1 MMNIE
6 DFANY
11 IADEAYKV
19 LSDELDVT
27 MMNVRNITKNNGV
40 ERYSISP
47 ARQGDKVCPNIYLDE
62 LFKAYQG
69 GEEIENCV
77 DSFLSIVRQT
87 INTNKSLEQLG
98 EFFKN
103 YDKVKNNLQI
113 CVINTMLNKE
123 LLKDTP
129 HIVVEDVSLVF
140 RFVVNDPKR
149 DFGSIL
155 IKDAHLKIWG
165 INELKL
171 FEDAKL
177 CAQRNNTTTI
187 QSMGEVIRGI
197 VPPES
202 MTEEMERE
210 FMSNDMYVVS
220 NKSRFFGAAEA
231 FYNPSILRPL
241 ANAIGDLYVIPSS
254 VHELIVVSKDS
265 MSYSEC
271 AQMIKA
277 VNSEE
282 IRQEDILSDHPYV
295 YNAKTHELSMFDTT
309 EIKKGEV
316 TAMPEQKMVGRKH

>member
-27 MMNVRNITKNNGV
+27 MMNVRSITKNNGV

-47 ARQGDKVCPNIYLDE
+47 ERQGDKVCPNIYLDE
-62 LFKAYQG
+62 LFKVYQG

-87 INTNKSLEQLG
+87 INTNKSLEQVG
-98 EFFKN
+98 EFFRN

-140 RFVVNDPKR
+140 RFVVNEPKR

-177 CAQRNNTTTI
+177 CTQRNNTTTI

-220 NKSRFFGAAEA
+220 NKSRLFGAAEA

-316 TAMPEQKMVGRKH
+316 TTMPEQKMVGRKH